1 MRKIIAGIFIIFGI
15 MTLFTDAPLWDAVI
29 NITIGYLLCEEEK

>member
-1 MRKIIAGIFIIFGI
+1 MRNIIAGLFFIFGI

-29 NITIGYLLCEEEK
+29 NITIGYLLIKEDK